1 MLGFPFHNPVK
12 KNISDYIKLS
22 NDISMQKLKDRYS
35 VKSPYKIN
43 YDLTLSN
50 CKNTNKNSNFNEN
63 VENVVTK
70 YLDANVIVSLVET
83 IVLFAITFVIYKK
96 FN

>member
-12 KNISDYIKLS
+12 KIISDYIKLS

-35 VKSPYKIN
+35 VKSPYKIK